1 MRYAT
6 NKITS
11 VNMKVSPRFRQRYK
25 LGQRL
30 LLDLSLP
37 LSMALEDYP
46 RIEVLMFLLF
56 QSLNK
61 AYTTL
66 HIITPHQRN
75 SHHIHTTT
83 PHNSYKLQ
91 VTSYNTHTQHSFV
104 YICTFISHIGT

>member
-46 RIEVLMFLLF
+46 RIEVLIPVP
-56 QSLNK
+56 K
-61 AYTTL
+61 
-66 HIITPHQRN
+66 
-75 SHHIHTTT
+75 
-83 PHNSYKLQ
+83 
-91 VTSYNTHTQHSFV
+91 
-104 YICTFISHIGT
+104 